1 MLDFQKLITQINS
14 VVLDHV
20 SSDLGDTSQ
29 ALINAQTAFE
39 EAVAGSAAFIARLEQ
54 NEFLPY
60 WPVSIPLEPIHADYP
75 LTDIETPYTVV
86 AADGSQIM
94 PSHHE
99 IFNCYLL
106 NIGTTTISYGVKLA
120 PILNSLPRL
129 YHRPE
134 DLYPLV
140 DRRRVHVDELYVT
153 LERNLLE
160 LTTIYELAVSAL
172 ERKIPVIAFVD
183 GSLIPWSLEKMP
195 DNYQM
200 AYMTACGEV
209 LQSLQSMRI
218 PLVGY
223 ISHSRSS
230 DLINGLRVLKCPY
243 PLSQCREY
251 CGHLNEEAFPCSSI
265 WPCTDRQLLSG
276 NMKLGRRTCTF
287 LSGATLARALPSNH
301 QICFTYANVGAEVA
315 RLEFPRW
322 VADDPELLNLA
333 VAVSVA
339 QARKGAGYPVSLS
352 EAHNLAII
360 RGSDRVRFFEFL
372 ARHLVSLGM
381 DRVRPSPKE
390 SRKRR
395 GIV

>member
-1 MLDFQKLITQINS
+1 MLDFQKLITQITS
-14 VVLDHV
+14 VGLDNV
-20 SSDLGDTSQ
+20 SSDLSNLSE

-60 WPVSIPLEPIHADYP
+60 WPVSLPLEPVHADYEVS
-75 LTDIETPYTVV
+75 DCQTPYTVV

-106 NIGTTTISYGVKLA
+106 NIGTTTISYGVKLQ
-120 PILNSLPRL
+120 PLLNSVPRL

-140 DRRRVHVDELYVT
+140 DRRRVHIDELYVT

-160 LTTIYELAVSAL
+160 LTTVYELAVSAS
-172 ERKIPVIAFVD
+172 ERKIPVVAFVD

-200 AYMTACGEV
+200 AYMTACSEV

-230 DLINGLRVLKCPY
+230 DLINGLRVSKCPY
-243 PLSQCREY
+243 ALSQCSQY
-251 CGHLNEEAFPCSSI
+251 CGHLNEEDFPCSSI

-276 NMKLGRRTCTF
+276 NMNLQRRTCTF
-287 LSGATLARALPSNH
+287 LSGASLARALPSNH
-301 QICFTYANVGAEVA
+301 QICFTYTNVGSEVA

-322 VADDPELLNLA
+322 VAGDPELLNLA
-333 VAVSVA
+333 VAVSIA
-339 QARKGAGYPVSLS
+339 QARKGAGYPVALS
-352 EAHNLAII
+352 EAHNLAVI
-360 RGSDRVRFFEFL
+360 RGSDRARFFELL
-372 ARHLVSLGM
+372 ARHLISLGM

-390 SRKRR
+390 ARKRR

>member
-1 MLDFQKLITQINS
+1 MLDFQKLITQITN
-14 VVLDHV
+14 VGLDTV
-20 SSDLGDTSQ
+20 SSDIGDTSQ

-39 EAVAGSAAFIARLEQ
+39 EAVAGSAAFISRLEQ

-60 WPVSIPLEPIHADYP
+60 WPVSLPLEPVRADYEVP
-75 LTDIETPYTVV
+75 EFETPYTVV

-99 IFNCYLL
+99 VFNCYLL
-106 NIGTTTISYGVKLA
+106 NMGTTMISYGVKLP
-120 PILNSLPRL
+120 PILNSMPRL

-140 DRRRVHVDELYVT
+140 DRRRVHIDELYVT

-160 LTTIYELAVSAL
+160 LTTVYELAATASD
-172 ERKIPVIAFVD
+172 RKIPVIAFVD

-230 DLINGLRVLKCPY
+230 DLINGLRVSKCPY
-243 PLSQCREY
+243 PLSQCRDY
-251 CGHLNEEAFPCSSI
+251 CGHLNEEDFPCSSI

-276 NMKLGRRTCTF
+276 NMAPRRRTCTL
-287 LSGATLARALPSNH
+287 LSGASLARALPSKH
-301 QICFTYANVGAEVA
+301 QICFTYANVGAEIA

-322 VADDPELLNLA
+322 VAEDAEMLNLA
-333 VAVSVA
+333 VAVSMS

-360 RGSDRVRFFEFL
+360 RGSDRAKFFELL